1 MTQNSLKMLTQKE
14 VAELLNTTKD
24 NVSMLRRVGI
34 LPAIKTG
41 RNYMFSQDVI
51 RRFQEEYQ
59 GLDVSNLQEALASK
73 RELEIKREAHH
84 IELSKLSDDQDMPP
98 TGMRLWP

>member
-1 MTQNSLKMLTQKE
+1 MIVNSLKMLTQKE

-24 NVSMLRRVGI
+24 NVSMLRRIGI

-51 RRFQEEYQ
+51 RRFQEDYE

-73 RELEIKREAHH
+73 HELEMKRGTH
-84 IELSKLSDDQDMPP
+84 INDTLGQLDDANITSSGIRCYP
-98 TGMRLWP
+98 

>member
-1 MTQNSLKMLTQKE
+1 MTVNSLKMLTQKE

-24 NVSMLRRVGI
+24 NVSMLRRIGI

-51 RRFQEEYQ
+51 RRFQEDYE

-73 RELEIKREAHH
+73 HELEMKRGTH
-84 IELSKLSDDQDMPP
+84 INDTLGQLDDTNITSSGIRCYP
-98 TGMRLWP
+98 